1 MSRPIT
7 WLQTA
12 RPHDLKIRAAFGN
25 DLGNKMHDSVAWQA
39 FQHYEKQGCE
49 SGHDVEHWKRAYSEM
64 VRPLDCG
71 VIVQN
76 HRVCLTAD
84 ASIFDDGMIEIYVA
98 AAHALRLRPQSHTH
112 PAGARRAGHASPG
125 LDFPRVRL

>member
-84 ASIFDDGMIEIYVA
+84 ASIFDDGMIEIYV
-98 AAHALRLRPQSHTH
+98 
-112 PAGARRAGHASPG
+112 
-125 LDFPRVRL
+125 